1 MTAREAASHAKPK
14 QMIELQL
21 QNRDPMDSSE
31 QIAVGRGRR
40 RQTVMMVVALLL
52 VVLLLAI
59 TPPLLNV
66 SRYQR
71 RIVTSMS
78 ESLGRPVHLDNV
90 TLHLLPVP
98 AFTLQNFVVSEDP
111 AFGNEPT
118 IRANEVVATL
128 RLSSLWQQR
137 VEFSSVKFEDPS
149 INLVRSADGRWN
161 LENVL
166 LHASHVD
173 TAPTAQQRAGA
184 APRFP
189 YIEATGGRINLK
201 LGQEKMPFSLTDAD
215 FALWLPSPQV
225 WRVRL
230 EGKPMR
236 TDSNIGDPG
245 TVWVE
250 GSLQRAAR
258 MQDVPVDLHARW
270 YDAPLGEA
278 SKLVSGNDRGWRG
291 TLHADVWLQG
301 PLGSAALKTK
311 TTLVDLRRADFVP
324 ARPLDESISCASTAD
339 LPAVQLTNVTCTMPV
354 DNAEPLEIA
363 APQMDLTAP
372 QAAQGTLQAQKL
384 PLEWVFGWMRLFSA
398 RIPPEPNVQGMVDV
412 DLMHVAQ
419 APVTDWNGTV
429 ALAMPVPA
437 RHANGELVPAKG
449 ATSTPQQQFEATVN
463 STGDSWTAT
472 LKPTPVRL
480 GPGAELILSG
490 QASPTGYSFTLAGE
504 ASAAQLATV
513 THALPQL
520 ADDSGLAMSRAA
532 ALTDAIRPVALSCTR
547 VLSGGQACS
556 APVPVPRH
564 PSRRNARFRR

>member
-1 MTAREAASHAKPK
+1 
-14 QMIELQL
+14 
-21 QNRDPMDSSE
+21 MDSDE
-31 QIAVGRGRR
+31 QSTAVRGRR
-40 RQTVMMVVALLL
+40 RQGVMMAVALIL
-52 VVLLLAI
+52 VLLLLAI

-71 RIVTSMS
+71 RIVTTMS

-90 TLHLLPVP
+90 TLHLLPMP
-98 AFTLQNFVVSEDP
+98 GFTLQNFVVSEDP

-118 IRANEVVATL
+118 IRANEVIATL
-128 RLSSLWQQR
+128 RVSSLWQRR
-137 VEFSSVKFEDPS
+137 VEFSRVKFEDPS
-149 INLVRSADGRWN
+149 VNLVRSPEGRWN

-173 TAPTAQQRAGA
+173 TAPTAQQRPGP

-201 LGQEKMPFSLTDAD
+201 LGQEKTPFSLTDAD

-230 EGKPMR
+230 EGKPTR

-245 TVWVE
+245 TVRVE

-258 MQDVPVDLHARW
+258 MQDVPVDLHASW

-278 SKLVSGNDRGWRG
+278 SKLVSGDDRGWRG

-324 ARPLDESISCASTAD
+324 ARSLDESISCASDAD
-339 LPAVQLTNVTCTMPV
+339 LPAVQLTNLACTMPIE
-354 DNAEPLEIA
+354 DAEPIKFA
-363 APQMDLTAP
+363 VPQMDLTAP
-372 QAAQGTLQAQKL
+372 RAAQATLQAQKL

-398 RIPPEPNVQGMVDV
+398 RIPQEPNVQGTVDANLV
-412 DLMHVAQ
+412 HVAQ
-419 APVTDWNGTV
+419 APVSDWDGTV
-429 ALAMPVPA
+429 ALTMPVPA
-437 RHANGELVPAKG
+437 RHPNGELVPVKSS
-449 ATSTPQQQFEATVN
+449 TTTPQQQFEATLN
-463 STGDSWTAT
+463 STGDNWAAT

-480 GPGAELILSG
+480 GPGAELTLSG
-490 QASPTGYSFTLAGE
+490 QASPTGYSFTLAGQ
-504 ASAAQLATV
+504 ASAAQLASV

-520 ADDSGLAMSRAA
+520 ADDTGLAEARGS
-532 ALTDAIRPVALSCTR
+532 TTSDAIHPVALSCTR
-547 VLSGGQACS
+547 VLSGGQACTV
-556 APVPVPRH
+556 PVPVPRR
-564 PSRRNARFRR
+564 PTRRNVRLRK

>member
-1 MTAREAASHAKPK
+1 VDRRAKLR
-14 QMIELQL
+14 QMIELQDKDRM
-21 QNRDPMDSSE
+21 NSNKRIPEKRS
-31 QIAVGRGRR
+31 RR
-40 RQTVMMVVALLL
+40 RQSAMMALSLML

-66 SRYQR
+66 GRYQR
-71 RIVTSMS
+71 RIVASMS

-98 AFTLQNFVVSEDP
+98 GFTLQNFVVSEDP

-118 IRANEVVATL
+118 IRANEVTATL

-137 VEFSSVKFEDPS
+137 VEFSSVKFENPS
-149 INLVRSADGRWN
+149 VNLVRSADGRWN
-161 LENVL
+161 LEGVL

-201 LGQEKMPFSLTDAD
+201 LSNEKMPFSLTDAD

-230 EGKPMR
+230 DAKPMR

-245 TVWVE
+245 TVRVE
-250 GSLQRAAR
+250 GSLQRATR

-324 ARPLDESISCASTAD
+324 ARSLDRSITCASNAD
-339 LPAVQLTNVTCTMPV
+339 LPAVQLTNLACTMPI
-354 DNAEPLEIA
+354 DGAEPVEVA
-363 APQMDLTAP
+363 VPQMDLTVP
-372 QAAQGTLQAQKL
+372 QAAEATVQAQKL
-384 PLEWVFGWMRLFSA
+384 PLEWIFGWMRLFSP
-398 RIPPEPNVQGMVDV
+398 RIPPEPDVQGTVDARLV
-412 DLMHVAQ
+412 HLAQ
-419 APVTDWNGTV
+419 APMTDWNGTV
-429 ALAMPVPA
+429 SLTMPAPT
-437 RHANGELVPAKG
+437 RHANGEAEPERDI
-449 ATSTPQQQFEATVN
+449 TNTPQQQVEATLDSV
-463 STGDSWTAT
+463 GDGWNAT
-472 LKPTPVRL
+472 IKPTTVRL
-480 GPGAELILSG
+480 GPGAELILTG
-490 QASPTGYSFTLAGE
+490 QASPTGYSFTLAGQ
-504 ASAAQLATV
+504 ASEAQLASV
-513 THALPQL
+513 TRALPQL
-520 ADDSGLAMSRAA
+520 GDDTGLLQSKGSTTA
-532 ALTDAIRPVALSCTR
+532 DAIRLVALSCTR
-547 VLSGGQACS
+547 VLSGGQVCS
-556 APVPVPRH
+556 APAPVPRH
-564 PSRRNARFRR
+564 PGRRNVRFRK

>member
-1 MTAREAASHAKPK
+1 
-14 QMIELQL
+14 
-21 QNRDPMDSSE
+21 MDSSE
-31 QIAVGRGRR
+31 QIAVKRGWR
-40 RQTVMMVVALLL
+40 RQSVMMTLAFVLALLL
-52 VVLLLAI
+52 LAL

-78 ESLGRPVHLDNV
+78 ESLGRPVHLDSV
-90 TLHLLPVP
+90 TLHLLPMP
-98 AFTLQNFVVSEDP
+98 GFTLQNFVVSEDP

-118 IRANEVVATL
+118 IRANEVTATL

-137 VEFSSVKFEDPS
+137 VEFSRVKFEDPS
-149 INLVRSADGRWN
+149 VNLVRSADGRWN
-161 LENVL
+161 LEGVL
-166 LHASHVD
+166 LHASHVNI
-173 TAPTAQQRAGA
+173 APTAQQRPGP

-201 LGQEKMPFSLTDAD
+201 LGNEKMPFSLTDAD
-215 FALWLPSPQV
+215 FALWLPSPQM

-245 TVWVE
+245 TVRVE

-324 ARPLDESISCASTAD
+324 ARPLDRSISCESGAD
-339 LPAVQLTNVTCTMPV
+339 LPAVQLTNMACIMPIE
-354 DNAEPLEIA
+354 DAEPLELA
-363 APQMDLTAP
+363 VPQMDLTIP
-372 QAAQGTLQAQKL
+372 QAAQATLQAQKL

-398 RIPPEPNVQGMVDV
+398 RIPPEPSVQGAVDASLV
-412 DLMHVAQ
+412 HLAQ
-419 APVTDWNGTV
+419 APLTDWDGAVT
-429 ALAMPVPA
+429 LTMPVPA
-437 RHANGELVPAKG
+437 RHTNGELVPVKG
-449 ATSTPQQQFEATVN
+449 TTSTPQQQFEATVD

-480 GPGAELILSG
+480 GPGTELMVSG
-490 QASPTGYSFTLAGE
+490 QASPTGYSFTLAGQ
-504 ASAAQLATV
+504 ASSAQLASV
-513 THALPQL
+513 TRAFPQL
-520 ADDSGLAMSRAA
+520 ADDTGLAQPKGPNA
-532 ALTDAIRPVALSCTR
+532 TDSIHLVALSCTR
-547 VLSGGQACS
+547 VLGGGQTCS

-564 PSRRNARFRR
+564 PARRNVRLRR